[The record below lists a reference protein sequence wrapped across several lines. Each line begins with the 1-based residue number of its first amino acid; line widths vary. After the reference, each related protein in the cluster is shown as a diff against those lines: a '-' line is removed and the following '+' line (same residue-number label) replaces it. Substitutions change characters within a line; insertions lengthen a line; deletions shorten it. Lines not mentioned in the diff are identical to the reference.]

1 MEAQLFYMET
11 RFQTPCFAVPVWTV
25 NKYAEMEN

>member
-1 MEAQLFYMET
+1 MEEQVFSVEIRL
-11 RFQTPCFAVPVWTV
+11 QTPCFAEPARTV